1 MTGAGRVLN
10 WRLFVDCCGVC
21 VARDGAATFHIYV
34 SACSCDNALF
44 PSPSFS
50 SCAIDTES
58 NTLYWGTVFTIP
70 AGATLTLEGQFPHSR
85 YMSFISY
92 DEMGRPIQSVADYLI
107 KPSAGS
113 RNPFI
118 TGADRTVTK
127 RDYRLEV
134 VPARPDSNVPTG
146 MSAADKVSVK
156 LQACPSVH
164 CRSSRTLALFQHQC
178 WCTIHAGGHGLTNL
192 CSQVQARPASHPV
205 PHLCQGQGMLCYRA
219 L

>member
-1 MTGAGRVLN
+1 MG
-10 WRLFVDCCGVC
+10 C
-21 VARDGAATFHIYV
+21 VRAWHGILVPHV
-34 SACSCDNALF
+34 SAACMHVRATMLSYL
-44 PSPSFS
+44 PPSFS

-146 MSAADKVSVK
+146 MSAPDKVSVK

-164 CRSSRTLALFQHQC
+164 CRSSRTSFISTPVVVHHPCRRARSHESMLPSTSPPSKPS
-178 WCTIHAGGHGLTNL
+178 CTAFMPGTRYAVLPGTVVG
-192 CSQVQARPASHPV
+192 SD
-205 PHLCQGQGMLCYRA
+205 G
-219 L
+219 